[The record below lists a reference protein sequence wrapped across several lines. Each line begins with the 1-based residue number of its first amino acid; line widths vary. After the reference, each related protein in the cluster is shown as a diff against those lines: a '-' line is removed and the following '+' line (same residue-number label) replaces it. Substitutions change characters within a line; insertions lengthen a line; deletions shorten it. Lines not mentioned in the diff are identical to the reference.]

1 MKPFAAIAALF
12 LLAPGAGFFSAAA
25 APPQNPAPAPESSTR
40 AQTPA
45 QKEARKHERDYIIRG
60 TVFNDKALALPG
72 AEVRVRRTRE
82 KKFRWRTLTNSRG
95 EFAIR
100 VFQGVGETYEV
111 QVRARGFDQQART
124 ADSTTNAER
133 MENFFLRLQPA
144 APKTSKHHKKEK
156 P

>member
-1 MKPFAAIAALF
+1 MKPLAVIAALF

-25 APPQNPAPAPESSTR
+25 PPQGPAPAPESSTH

-45 QKEARKHERDYIIRG
+45 QKYTRKHERDYLIRG

-72 AEVRVRRTRE
+72 AEVRVRRSRE
-82 KKFRWRTLTNSRG
+82 KKFRWRTRTNSRG

-100 VFQGVGETYEV
+100 IFQGVGETYEV

-124 ADSTTNAER
+124 ADSAASGER
-133 MENFFLRLQPA
+133 QENFFLRLQPVV
-144 APKTSKHHKKEK
+144 PQPSRHHKKEK